1 MLFFRRFTIFAVTG
15 KNRVNDMQQYKNL
28 FIDLDDTLYDFSV
41 ASREAFIET
50 YNLLHYER
58 FFESF
63 EHYISIYE
71 PYNLE
76 LWHIYGEGKITK
88 DELNKRR
95 YSYPLEVV
103 GVHDQEL
110 ADTFCREALGRIPT
124 KNKLIEGAIDLLE
137 YLRPKYNMYILSNG
151 FKELQSHKMRTAG
164 IDKYFDALILS
175 EDIGVNKPNRKLFE
189 YALQKTNSSIKDSI
203 MIGDMFETDIVGA
216 ANIGMEQIYF
226 NPKRKADN
234 SFAPTYMV
242 TELLQIKDIL

>member
-1 MLFFRRFTIFAVTG
+1 
-15 KNRVNDMQQYKNL
+15 MQRYKNL
-28 FIDLDDTLYDFSV
+28 FIDLDDTIYDFSS
-41 ASREAFIET
+41 ASREAFMET
-50 YNLLHYER
+50 YELLHYDR
-58 FFESF
+58 FFDSF
-63 EHYISIYE
+63 NHYYSIYE

-88 DELNKRR
+88 EELNKRR

-103 GVHDQEL
+103 GIKDQEL

-124 KNKLIEGAIDLLE
+124 KNRLIDGAIELLE

-175 EDIGVNKPNRKLFE
+175 EDIGVNKPNRELYE
-189 YALQKTNSSIKDSI
+189 YALEKTGSKLEESI
-203 MIGDMFETDIVGA
+203 MIGDMFETDITGA
-216 ANIGMEQIYF
+216 ANIGMKQIYF
-226 NPKRKADN
+226 NPKKKE
-234 SFAPTYMV
+234 SHTFAPTYMV

>member
-1 MLFFRRFTIFAVTG
+1 
-15 KNRVNDMQQYKNL
+15 MQRYKNL
-28 FIDLDDTLYDFSV
+28 FIDLDDTIYDFSS
-41 ASREAFIET
+41 ASREAFMET
-50 YNLLHYER
+50 YELLHYDR
-58 FFESF
+58 FFDSF
-63 EHYISIYE
+63 NHYYSIYE

-88 DELNKRR
+88 EELNKRC

-103 GVHDQEL
+103 GIKDQEL

-124 KNKLIEGAIDLLE
+124 KNRLIDGAIELLE

-175 EDIGVNKPNRKLFE
+175 EDIGVNKPNRELYE
-189 YALQKTNSSIKDSI
+189 YALEKTGSKLEESI

-216 ANIGMEQIYF
+216 ANIGMKQIYF
-226 NPKRKADN
+226 NPKKKE
-234 SFAPTYMV
+234 SHTFAPTYMV

>member
-1 MLFFRRFTIFAVTG
+1 
-15 KNRVNDMQQYKNL
+15 MQRYKNL
-28 FIDLDDTLYDFSV
+28 FIDLDDTIYDFSA
-41 ASREAFIET
+41 ASREAFMET
-50 YNLLHYER
+50 YELLHYDR
-58 FFESF
+58 FFDSF
-63 EHYISIYE
+63 NHYYSIYE

-88 DELNKRR
+88 EELNKRR

-103 GVHDQEL
+103 GIKDQEL

-124 KNKLIEGAIDLLE
+124 KNRLIDGAIELLE

-175 EDIGVNKPNRKLFE
+175 EDIGVNKPNRELYE
-189 YALQKTNSSIKDSI
+189 YALEKTGSKLEESI
-203 MIGDMFETDIVGA
+203 MIGDMFETDIAGA
-216 ANIGMEQIYF
+216 ANIGMKQIYF
-226 NPKRKADN
+226 NPKKKE
-234 SFAPTYMV
+234 SHTFAPTYMV

>member
-1 MLFFRRFTIFAVTG
+1 
-15 KNRVNDMQQYKNL
+15 MQRYKNL
-28 FIDLDDTLYDFSV
+28 FIDLDDTLYDFSA
-41 ASREAFIET
+41 ASRESFMET
-50 YNLLHYER
+50 YEMLNYGR

-63 EHYISIYE
+63 EHYLSIYE

-88 DELNKRR
+88 SELNRRR

-103 GVHDQEL
+103 GVYNQEL

-124 KNKLIEGAIDLLE
+124 KNKLIDGAIELLE

-164 IDKYFDALILS
+164 IEKYFDALILS
-175 EDIGVNKPNRKLFE
+175 EDIGVNKPNRELYE
-189 YALQKTNSSIKDSI
+189 YALQKTASKTEESI

-216 ANIGMEQIYF
+216 ANIAMDQIYF
-226 NPKRKADN
+226 NPKGKN
-234 SFAPTYMV
+234 NNPFAPTYTV
-242 TELLQIKDIL
+242 TDLLQIKNIL